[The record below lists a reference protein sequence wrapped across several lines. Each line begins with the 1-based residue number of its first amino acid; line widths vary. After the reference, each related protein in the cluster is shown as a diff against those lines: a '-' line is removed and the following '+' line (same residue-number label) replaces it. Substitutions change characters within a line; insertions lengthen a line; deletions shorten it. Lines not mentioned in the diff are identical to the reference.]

1 MNMLMPNSIQSGTGV
16 LVVAPQPFYEDR
28 GTPIAIRHVLEALSV
43 SGQKVDLLTFPA
55 GSGVSLPGMRIFRV
69 GRWTGIKHI
78 PIGFSFRKLLL
89 DVLLCFALFRM
100 LHRSDYWC
108 VHAVE
113 EMVFPA
119 LIIAK
124 LRRIPVI
131 YDMQSCLPDQLRE
144 HPVFGLGWV
153 QRWLVRCER
162 WAFRRASI
170 VVGSAGLEPYV
181 KRAEPATPIREW
193 VFPGQVN
200 FASDEEVAA
209 RRTECGVPA
218 KAPIILYSG
227 NFARYQGVNY
237 LVEAIPEVLKSVP
250 SAVFV
255 LVGADGQ
262 GIPADLR
269 EAIERVPAGALKI
282 LPRQPRE
289 ALPSFIAMADILVSP
304 RAGGDNLPLKV
315 FDYIAAGKPIVATDY
330 PIHRTILNEERAVL
344 VEPDAHAMAQGLI
357 TLLQDE
363 TFARKLGAAAREHS
377 EAFYGLSAF
386 QRLVNE
392 IYWHVGREQQAA
404 AEHA

>member
-1 MNMLMPNSIQSGTGV
+1 MNMLMPNPIEQHGRV

-28 GTPIAIRHVLEALSV
+28 GTPIAIRHVLEALSA
-43 SGQKVDLLTFPA
+43 SGQRVDLLTFP
-55 GSGVSLPGMRIFRV
+55 SGTGVALPGMRIFRV
-69 GRWTGIKHI
+69 GRWTGIKRV
-78 PIGFSFRKLLL
+78 PIGFSFRKLFL
-89 DVLLCFALFRM
+89 DMLLCLALLRM
-100 LHRSDYWC
+100 LRKQDYWC

-119 LIIAK
+119 LVLGK
-124 LRRIPVI
+124 LRGVPVI

-144 HPVFGLGWV
+144 HPVLGLGFV
-153 QRWLVRCER
+153 QRLLVRCER
-162 WAFRRASI
+162 WAFRKSAM

-200 FASDEEVAA
+200 FASKQEIAA
-209 RRTECGVPA
+209 RRAESNIPA
-218 KAPIILYSG
+218 GAPVILYSG

-237 LVEAIPEVLKSVP
+237 LVEAIPEVLRAVP
-250 SAVFV
+250 GAVFV
-255 LVGADGQ
+255 LVGADAN

-269 EAIERVPAGALKI
+269 EAIDRVPPDALKI
-282 LPRQPRE
+282 LPRQPRD

-344 VEPDAHAMAQGLI
+344 VEPNGHAMAQGLI
-357 TLLQDE
+357 TLLRDK
-363 TFARKLGAAAREHS
+363 TLARQLGAAARDHS
-377 EAFYGLSAF
+377 DAFYGLAAF
-386 QRLVNE
+386 RRLVDE
-392 IYWHVGREQQAA
+392 IYRQVGGGLRVAA
-404 AEHA
+404 NRP

>member
-1 MNMLMPNSIQSGTGV
+1 MNMLMPNPIEQHGRV

-28 GTPIAIRHVLEALSV
+28 GTPIAIRHVLEALSA
-43 SGQKVDLLTFPA
+43 SGQRVDLLTFP
-55 GSGVSLPGMRIFRV
+55 SGTGVALPGMRIFRV
-69 GRWTGIKHI
+69 GRWTGIKRV
-78 PIGFSFRKLLL
+78 PIGFSFRKLFL
-89 DVLLCFALFRM
+89 DMLLCLALLRM
-100 LHRSDYWC
+100 LRRRDYWC

-119 LIIAK
+119 LVLGK
-124 LRRIPVI
+124 LRGVPVI

-144 HPVFGLGWV
+144 HPVLGLGFV
-153 QRWLVRCER
+153 QRLLVRCER
-162 WAFRRASI
+162 WAFRKSAM

-200 FASDEEVAA
+200 FASKQEIAA
-209 RRTECGVPA
+209 RRAESNIPA
-218 KAPIILYSG
+218 GAPVILYSG

-237 LVEAIPEVLKSVP
+237 LVEAIPEVLRAVP
-250 SAVFV
+250 GAVFV
-255 LVGADGQ
+255 LVGADAN

-269 EAIERVPAGALKI
+269 EAIDRVPPDALKI
-282 LPRQPRE
+282 LPRQPRD

-344 VEPDAHAMAQGLI
+344 VEPNGHAMAQGLI
-357 TLLQDE
+357 TLLRDK
-363 TFARKLGAAAREHS
+363 TLARQLGAAARDHS
-377 EAFYGLSAF
+377 DAFYGLAAF
-386 QRLVNE
+386 RRLVDE
-392 IYWHVGREQQAA
+392 IYRQVGGGLRVAA
-404 AEHA
+404 NRP